1 MAQDRVVEVT
11 VNTSDAVKEIAELNA
26 TLDGLRNREKE
37 LKKEAKNGWTQ
48 AQREELARNKE
59 QQKAYTR
66 EVQVMSKE
74 VQNNIKVQKN
84 LEGSLVSLRAK
95 LSNVTAEYDSLSRA
109 QREGARGKEL
119 QQQIK
124 EITTELK
131 GAEEAT
137 MRYYRNVGN
146 YANSIGT
153 MFEQNIPQVR
163 SLAMVWKNVAGVWKD
178 AGVQMQATIAG
189 MNTATTVTQKT
200 TAAFK
205 LLKVALVS
213 TGIGAIVVAIGSL
226 VSYLTRTQ
234 KGVELANKSLAGISA
249 TIDVLLDRLSML
261 GSAVVKLFTGDFVGA
276 AETAKA
282 AFQGI
287 GKEIREETN
296 TAIQLSEALQNIEK
310 RELALSAKAAA
321 SKVQLAELKRIA
333 DDTTRSYEEREDAA
347 RKALGIEVNLAA
359 EAKAIGEE
367 RIANMMAMQKGSKE
381 LNDVLSKLGQG
392 IGVDEIIASLG
403 LSESTVKDYEALV
416 GVFNQYQQQVLEFT
430 EKQVEG
436 NNKLNS
442 IRKARTDAE
451 KAALEE
457 MLALEKE
464 LDDYITKLGD
474 EYNKR
479 VEKEWKMRLE
489 TVVKGSQEEFNL
501 RAEQLRRERDMQLAE
516 ENTTNEMRK
525 LIWEKYNQDM
535 RALAEEQ
542 NAQELEQ
549 MRLAWANKIAEAQLQ
564 GQSTLQLEL
573 ERRKAEL
580 DALHQMENE
589 TNEEFYARQ
598 LQAQQAYADAQ
609 KNIADYEVSVQQ
621 VKMDA
626 IAKIMGGLSDALGAF
641 GEDSKALA
649 IASKV
654 LALGEIAINTG
665 KAISAGVAA
674 ASGVPFPGN
683 LAAIATT
690 VATVL
695 SNVATATQ
703 TIKSAK
709 FATGGYVSG
718 AGSGTS
724 DSIPSM
730 LSNGESVNNALST
743 AMFSPIYSALN
754 QMGGGIPIIP
764 RSASE
769 VGSIAEGEEMLAR
782 AVARGVATLH
792 PIVSVEE
799 INRVS
804 DRGTFVNTLGDV

>member
-1 MAQDRVVEVT
+1 M
-11 VNTSDAVKEIAELNA
+11 
-26 TLDGLRNREKE
+26 
-37 LKKEAKNGWTQ
+37 
-48 AQREELARNKE
+48 
-59 QQKAYTR
+59 
-66 EVQVMSKE
+66 
-74 VQNNIKVQKN
+74 
-84 LEGSLVSLRAK
+84 
-95 LSNVTAEYDSLSRA
+95 
-109 QREGARGKEL
+109 
-119 QQQIK
+119 
-124 EITTELK
+124 
-131 GAEEAT
+131 
-137 MRYYRNVGN
+137 
-146 YANSIGT
+146 
-153 MFEQNIPQVR
+153 
-163 SLAMVWKNVAGVWKD
+163 
-178 AGVQMQATIAG
+178 
-189 MNTATTVTQKT
+189 
-200 TAAFK
+200 
-205 LLKVALVS
+205 
-213 TGIGAIVVAIGSL
+213 
-226 VSYLTRTQ
+226 
-234 KGVELANKSLAGISA
+234 
-249 TIDVLLDRLSML
+249 
-261 GSAVVKLFTGDFVGA
+261 
-276 AETAKA
+276 
-282 AFQGI
+282 
-287 GKEIREETN
+287 
-296 TAIQLSEALQNIEK
+296 AIQLSEALQNIEK
-310 RELALSAKAAA
+310 RELALSAQVAA
-321 SKVQLAELKRIA
+321 SKVQLAQLKRIA

-347 RKALGIEVNLAA
+347 RRALGIEINLAA
-359 EAKAIGEE
+359 KAKEIGED
-367 RIANMMAMQKGSKE
+367 RIANMTALAKGSKE
-381 LNDVLSKLGQG
+381 LNDVLSKLAQG
-392 IGVDEIIASLG
+392 VGVDEIIDKLG
-403 LSESTVKDYEALV
+403 LSESTVEDYEQLV
-416 GVFNQYQQQVLEFT
+416 DAFNQYQQQVLEFT

-442 IRKARTDAE
+442 IRKARTDSE
-451 KAALEE
+451 KAAMEE
-457 MLALEKE
+457 MLAMEKE
-464 LDDYITKLGD
+464 LDDEIARLGD
-474 EYNKR
+474 AYNKA
-479 VEKEWKMRLE
+479 VEREWQLRLE
-489 TVVKGSQEEFNL
+489 TLTKGSAEEYNL

-542 NAQELEQ
+542 DAQELEQ
-549 MRLAWANKIAEAQLQ
+549 MRLAWSNKIAEAELQ

-580 DALHQMENE
+580 YALHQMEGE
-589 TNEEFYARQ
+589 TNAEFYARQ
-598 LQAQQAYADAQ
+598 LEAQQAYADAQ
-609 KNIADYEVSVQQ
+609 KNISDYEVSVQQ
-621 VKMDA
+621 AKMDA

-782 AVARGVATLH
+782 AVARGVAELH
-792 PIVSVEE
+792 PVVSVEE

-804 DRGTFVNTLGDV
+804 DRGAFVNTLGDV

>member
-1 MAQDRVVEVT
+1 MAQDKIVEVK
-11 VNTSDAVKEIAELNA
+11 VNTAEAVKEIAQLNA

-48 AQREELARNKE
+48 AQREELVRIKE

-84 LEGSLVSLRAK
+84 LEGSLVSLRAQ
-95 LSNVTAEYDSLSRA
+95 LSNLTAQYDALSRA
-109 QREGARGKEL
+109 DREGEIGKNL
-119 QQQIK
+119 KNQIND
-124 EITTELK
+124 ITAELK
-131 GAEEAT
+131 GAEEET

-163 SLAMVWKNVAGVWKD
+163 ELAMIWRNVAGVWKQ
-178 AGVQMQATIAG
+178 AGVEMAGIVATMKA
-189 MNTATTVTQKT
+189 ATTVTQGA
-200 TAAFK
+200 TAAMK
-205 LLKVALVS
+205 LFKVALIS

-234 KGVELANKSLAGISA
+234 EGVEKANKALAGISA

-261 GSAVVKLFTGDFVGA
+261 GSAIVKLFTGDFVGA
-276 AETAKA
+276 ANTAKA

-287 GKEIREETN
+287 GAEIREETN
-296 TAIQLSEALQNIEK
+296 MAIQLSEALQNIEK
-310 RELALSAKAAA
+310 RELALSAQVAA
-321 SKVQLAELKRIA
+321 SKVQLAQLKRIA

-347 RKALGIEVNLAA
+347 RRALGIEINLAA
-359 EAKAIGEE
+359 KAKEIGED
-367 RIANMMAMQKGSKE
+367 RIANMTALAKGSKE
-381 LNDVLSKLGQG
+381 LNDVLSKLAQG
-392 IGVDEIIASLG
+392 VGVDEIIDKLG
-403 LSESTVKDYEALV
+403 LSESTKEDYEQLV
-416 GVFNQYQQQVLEFT
+416 DAFNQYQQQVLEFT

-442 IRKARTDAE
+442 IRKARTDSE
-451 KAALEE
+451 KAAMEE
-457 MLALEKE
+457 MLAMEKE
-464 LDDYITKLGD
+464 LDDEIARLGD
-474 EYNKR
+474 AYNKA
-479 VEKEWKMRLE
+479 VEREWQLRLE
-489 TVVKGSQEEFNL
+489 TLTKGSAEEYNL

-542 NAQELEQ
+542 DAQELEQ
-549 MRLAWANKIAEAQLQ
+549 MRLAWSNKIAEAELQ

-580 DALHQMENE
+580 YALHQMEGE
-589 TNEEFYARQ
+589 TNAEFYARQ
-598 LQAQQAYADAQ
+598 LEAQQAYADAQ
-609 KNIADYEVSVQQ
+609 KNISDYEVSVQQ
-621 VKMDA
+621 AKMDA

-782 AVARGVATLH
+782 AVARGVAELH
-792 PIVSVEE
+792 PVVSVEE

-804 DRGTFVNTLGDV
+804 DRGAFVNTLGDV